1 MEAVNERAMVGV
13 VFFGCGGCLLFMG
26 GWLGWG
32 WFFYFDYGFFIFF
45 LCRQKETK
53 SSAHGKSFSLNL
65 GFIFGGCGTRCA
77 QTSSPFFQKSFEIL
91 RIFLSRINEPLN
103 EPVNG
108 GC

>member
-1 MEAVNERAMVGV
+1 MGDVNERS
-13 VFFGCGGCLLFMG
+13 MG
-26 GWLGWG
+26 GMCFGMWGLLVVCGWLAQLGV
-32 WFFYFDYGFFIFF
+32 FFYFDFGFFIFF

-65 GFIFGGCGTRCA
+65 GLIFGGCGTRCA

-103 EPVNG
+103 E
-108 GC
+108 